1 MPKYKNITEKTKQSI
16 LDKIFYNIARG
27 LRPAILNKMAKK
39 DPRVAK
45 NLKTLEK
52 ARNDFYDSL
61 DAFDKKYGK

>member
-27 LRPAILNKMAKK
+27 LRPAILTKMAKK
-39 DPRVAK
+39 DQRIAK
-45 NLKTLEK
+45 NLKNLEK

-61 DAFDKKYGK
+61 EAMEKKYGK

>member
-16 LDKIFYNIARG
+16 LDKIFYSIARG
-27 LRPAILNKMAKK
+27 RRQTILNKMAKK

-45 NLKTLEK
+45 NLKNLEK

-61 DAFDKKYGK
+61 EAMEKKYGK

>member
-16 LDKIFYNIARG
+16 LDKIFYSIARG
-27 LRPAILNKMAKK
+27 LRPTILNKMAKK

-45 NLKTLEK
+45 NLKNLEK

-61 DAFDKKYGK
+61 EAMEKKYGK